1 MAMSETAKVGSLQI
15 YLRLLSYVKPYMGFF
30 VLSLVGYVLFALS
43 QPAFARL
50 LEYFVEALEGSFATI
65 DKDLGW
71 FLPASI
77 MASASLI
84 PLVML
89 FIAIFR
95 GIGSFLG
102 NFYLAKVSLS
112 VVHDLRCLMFN
123 QMIQLPN
130 NYFDNNNSGHLI
142 ARITYNVGM
151 VTTAATDAV
160 KVVVRDGLTVVCL
173 FGSLILTNWKLTLVF
188 IAVAPL
194 IALVVSTAS
203 KRFRKLSTKIQTSM
217 GDLTH
222 VSSESI
228 NGYKV
233 VRGFGG
239 EGYETHRFFTA
250 SERNT
255 RQGLKMIKA
264 SAVHTPTLQFLVNSA
279 LAVLFF
285 LVLWLKGDATT
296 ASLVSFVTAAAL
308 LPKPIRQLSEVNANI
323 QKGIAAAESI
333 FEMAD
338 EPAETDT
345 GTIKKEQIKGQLEF
359 RNLIFKYQNAEKPA
373 LDNINFVVKP
383 GETIALVG
391 RSGSGKTTLANL
403 VPRFYNHDQGQILLD
418 DTPIEEFDLKNLRSH
433 IALVDQN
440 VTLFNDTV
448 ARNIAYGDLRDKD
461 DADIHLAAEAAHA
474 NEFIKN
480 MTQGMNTLVGEDGV
494 LLSGGQRQRL
504 AIARAI
510 LKDAPILILDEATS
524 ALDTESERHI
534 QAALDEVMK
543 NRTTLVIAHRLSTIE
558 NADRIIVM
566 DKGQIVESGT
576 HSELLTQDGHY
587 AKLHQMQF
595 QEDHEEAVDVTPIGS
610 SHTLQS

>member
-1 MAMSETAKVGSLQI
+1 MSEHAKSGSLQI
-15 YLRLLSYVKPYMGFF
+15 YLRLLSYVKPYSGFF
-30 VLSLVGYVLFALS
+30 ALSILGYVMFALS

-65 DKDLGW
+65 DRDLGS

-77 MASASLI
+77 MTSVALI
-84 PLVML
+84 PIVML
-89 FIAIFR
+89 SIAIFR

-102 NFYLAKVSLS
+102 NYFLAKVSLS

-123 QMIQLPN
+123 RMIQLPN

-151 VTTAATDAV
+151 VTSAATDAV
-160 KVVVRDGLTVVCL
+160 KVIVREGLTVVFL
-173 FGSLILTNWKLTLVF
+173 FGYLILTNWKLTLVF
-188 IAVAPL
+188 IGVAPI
-194 IALVVSTAS
+194 IALVVSAAS
-203 KRFRKLSTKIQTSM
+203 KRFRKLSSKIQTSM

-228 NGYKV
+228 NGYRV

-239 EGYETHRFFTA
+239 ESYETSRFFDA
-250 SERNT
+250 SDRNT
-255 RQGLKMIKA
+255 RQGLKMVKA
-264 SAVHTPTLQFLVNSA
+264 SAVHTPTLQFLVNTA
-279 LAVLFF
+279 LAILFF

-338 EPAETDT
+338 QPSEPDNGTFEKETVA
-345 GTIKKEQIKGQLEF
+345 GKLEF
-359 RNLIFKYQNAEKPA
+359 RNLFFTYQNTDKPA
-373 LDNINFVVKP
+373 LNNINFTVNP

-403 VPRFYNHDQGQILLD
+403 VPRFYTYGQGQILLD
-418 DTPIEEFDLKNLRSH
+418 DTPIDDYSLKNLRSH

-461 DADIHLAAEAAHA
+461 DSDIHLAAEAAHA

-480 MTQGMNTLVGEDGV
+480 MAQGMNTLVGEDGV

-558 NADRIIVM
+558 NADRIIVV
-566 DKGQIVESGT
+566 DKGEIVESGT
-576 HSELLTQDGHY
+576 HSELLAREGHY

-595 QEDHEEAVDVTPIGS
+595 QEEQEEVVEVIPLAS
-610 SHTLQS
+610 SQPLQH